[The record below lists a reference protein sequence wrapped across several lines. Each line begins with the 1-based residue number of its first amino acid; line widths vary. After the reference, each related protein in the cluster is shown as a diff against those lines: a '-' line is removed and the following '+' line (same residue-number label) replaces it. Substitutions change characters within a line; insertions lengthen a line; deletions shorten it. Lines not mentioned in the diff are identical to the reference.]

1 MTDRRRYQHEVNR
14 LLEAIADRVAEL
26 EALRVRGVRGLGL
39 ADREGELQK
48 MRRKLATLVSQTADR
63 STRSQHRLAA

>member
-26 EALRVRGVRGLGL
+26 EALRVHGVRGLGL
-39 ADREGELQK
+39 ADREGELQN
-48 MRRKLATLVSQTADR
+48 MRRKLATLVSETAGR
-63 STRSQHRLAA
+63 STRAQSRLAA